1 MAIACI
7 WMQKYNMTSSRKSVR
22 IVGIQKSPIV
32 NLFGEYSHAKQGAN
46 VQSSRSIKFDVF
58 SPTSILF
65 YLDSPLRH
73 RRLIIGESS
82 DTCLHNASTI
92 SSNTEPDPSL
102 LQFQNNH

>member
-1 MAIACI
+1 MHSRNSEYMNHDPYGRQMAKIRDVTENI
-7 WMQKYNMTSSRKSVR
+7 VRFYR
-22 IVGIQKSPIV
+22 IVIGLHEV
-32 NLFGEYSHAKQGAN
+32 N
-46 VQSSRSIKFDVF
+46 IWI
-58 SPTSILF
+58 PTSCHIQESIDF

-102 LQFQNNH
+102 VQFQNNH